1 MKIKTILDFLNMLKN
16 NNNREWFQQNKS
28 IYENAHKEFLGLTS
42 ELIHAISTF
51 DNDVLNLDAASCV
64 FRIYRDVRFSKN
76 KEPYKTNFGAF
87 INKHGKKSGNAGY
100 YMHLDPSGSFLAG
113 GIYMPEPDK
122 LKLLRNEIF
131 YNYET
136 FLKIINDKDFKKYFG
151 AIEGEKLLKVPKEFP
166 KDFAGAD
173 YLKLKSYTMIH
184 AFKPETIKS
193 EKEFMV
199 YATEIFSKMYDFNA
213 FLDNALS

>member
-113 GIYMPEPDK
+113 GIYMPDPDK
-122 LKLLRNEIF
+122 LKLIRNEIF

-151 AIEGEKLLKVPKEFP
+151 AIYGEQLAKPPREFP

-173 YLKLKSYTMIH
+173 YLKFKSYTLMYEL
-184 AFKPETIKS
+184 KPERFKTDKD
-193 EKEFMV
+193 FMD
-199 YATEIFSKMYDFNA
+199 YATDVYSKMFVFNN
-213 FLDNALS
+213 FLDKALS